1 MSTEKTRSVVLAV
14 EATGPSPEEGH
25 RIVELAAVEMVD
37 GIFTYRAYRTYLN
50 PERSVD
56 PGALAIHGISEE
68 RLRDAPLFG
77 DIAAE
82 LSDFLRGAELIT
94 HHAAFNLGFLEAE
107 FAHANGEPLATL
119 CEGIEDTYQTAKNLR
134 RNKKN
139 DIDTLVK
146 DFDVLMP
153 KRTLHGTELDAYL
166 VGQIYLALKKRMLH

>member
-1 MSTEKTRSVVLAV
+1 MSAEKTRSVVVSV

-25 RIVELAAVEMVD
+25 RIVELSAVEMVD
-37 GIFTYRAYRTYLN
+37 GVFTYRSYRTYLN

-56 PGALAIHGISEE
+56 PGATAIHGITDE
-68 RLRDAPLFG
+68 RLLDAPVFG
-77 DIAAE
+77 DIAVE

-107 FAHANGEPLATL
+107 LVKANGEHLASL
-119 CEGIEDTYQTAKNLR
+119 CTGIEDTYQTAKNLR

-146 DFDVLMP
+146 DFNVLLP

-166 VGQIYLALKKRMLH
+166 VGQIYLALKKKMLH

>member
-1 MSTEKTRSVVLAV
+1 VSAEKTRNVVVSV

-37 GIFTYRAYRTYLN
+37 GIFTYRSYRTYLN

-56 PGALAIHGISEE
+56 SGALAIHGISEE
-68 RLRDAPLFG
+68 LLRNAPAFG
-77 DIAAE
+77 DIAGE

-94 HHAAFNLGFLEAE
+94 HHSAFNLGFLEAE
-107 FAHANGEPLATL
+107 LAQAKGEPLASL
-119 CEGIEDTYQTAKNLR
+119 CTGIEDTYQTAKKLR

-146 DFDVLMP
+146 DFDVRMP

-166 VGQIYLALKKRMLH
+166 VGKIYLALKKRMLH